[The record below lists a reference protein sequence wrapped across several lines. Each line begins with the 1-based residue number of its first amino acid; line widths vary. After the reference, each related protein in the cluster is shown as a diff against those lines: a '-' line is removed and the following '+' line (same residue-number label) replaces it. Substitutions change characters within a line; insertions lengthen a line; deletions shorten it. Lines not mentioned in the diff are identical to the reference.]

1 MHVVNS
7 FSNYQFYRLVGDN
20 IDHQINAR
28 IQSKDHKNQSIHWTH
43 EYAIRDSV
51 VDIKLDNS
59 KPKKM
64 TQQLS
69 LTELLRTLMLNIDRS
84 NH

>member
-28 IQSKDHKNQSIHWTH
+28 IQSKDYKNQSIHWTH

-51 VDIKLDNS
+51 VDTKLDNS
-59 KPKKM
+59 KPQKM
-64 TQQLS
+64 
-69 LTELLRTLMLNIDRS
+69 
-84 NH
+84 